1 MIKRDWIQRVRIVPA
16 DDEQGG
22 TPVSSIEPFEM
33 IKANCSVIATGE
45 QITQYGITTQKL
57 INVVSD
63 VKLDDYV
70 LTRYR
75 FNGDYFR
82 LLNQVKR
89 GNEWF
94 SVLMETVEEEVA
106 EDD

>member
-1 MIKRDWIQRVRIVPA
+1 
-16 DDEQGG
+16 
-22 TPVSSIEPFEM
+22 
-33 IKANCSVIATGE
+33 
-45 QITQYGITTQKL
+45 
-57 INVVSD
+57 
-63 VKLDDYV
+63 V